1 MKYEAVLCFGLL
13 ALEEQFKKTKRYT
26 LETNRGNS
34 RILKYQIKS
43 EEGMKGD
50 FDSKRWAKKERINR
64 K

>member
-26 LETNRGNS
+26 LETNRGNN

-50 FDSKRWAKKERINR
+50 LIQKDGPKK
-64 K
+64 KG

>member
-26 LETNRGNS
+26 LETNRGNN

-50 FDSKRWAKKERINR
+50 
-64 K
+64 